1 MLKKTGVSDPE
12 CDNISGRTFVA
23 AAIKNLFSENSVL
36 PDLVVHRGLEPVNE
50 YNNPDLIPGMY
61 PTLFPFG
68 IGGFEDKSWPV
79 SISFQQ
85 QAQYYL
91 NIVDRSFCY
100 HHSFMFVVLNMI
112 QRHTAHLQ
120 TSFTVRRSHFH
131 HVAQNLTQISPTI
144 LDSLATKLER
154 EHKFSDL
161 APAEKNA
168 LNLLKHVNTIAA
180 RIPGSQASKIYVH
193 NEIRSYFSYFG
204 LPHLFFTFNP
214 SPAHSPIFQVMYGD
228 STVDLS
234 QRFPQLVSGCERAI
248 RLAHDPVAAADFYE
262 FSFECCFEYLLGWN
276 FRMHSSSPSG
286 GLLGRVRAFYGSS
299 E

>member
-1 MLKKTGVSDPE
+1 MGVSDPE

-23 AAIKNLFSENSVL
+23 AAIKNLFSENTLL
-36 PDLVVHRGLEPVNE
+36 PDLVVHRGLNPVNE
-50 YNNPDLIPGMY
+50 YKNPDLIPGTY

-68 IGGFEDKSWPV
+68 IGGFEDNSRPV

-91 NIVDRSFCY
+91 NIADRSFRY

-112 QRHTAHLQ
+112 QRRTAHLK
-120 TSFTVRRSHFH
+120 TSFMVRHSHFH
-131 HVAQNLTQISPTI
+131 HIARNLTQISPAI
-144 LDSLATKLER
+144 LDSLATKLEH

-168 LNLLKHVNTIAA
+168 LNLLKQVNTIAA
-180 RIPGSQASKIYVH
+180 RIPGSQASKIYVR

-234 QRFPQLVSGCERAI
+234 QRFPQLVSARERAI

-262 FSFECCFEYLLGWN
+262 FSFESCFEYLLGWN
-276 FRMHSSSPSG
+276 FQTRSSSPSG
-286 GLLGRVRAFYGSS
+286 GLFGRVRAFYGSS